1 MILLARFA
9 RIAPRAARI
18 GAALLLSI
26 PISAAHAQS
35 APGAEVQY
43 TITSRAPATH
53 YLQVGVRYAPAT
65 GEGTTEFKLP
75 VWTPGSYLVREYA
88 KHLEGFAATDDAG
101 KPLVWEKTDK
111 ATWRVRHAPGQTIR
125 LAYQL
130 YANEPSVRTNVC
142 DDSHA
147 FVTPAATFMYVAN
160 HLDLPAVVT
169 VTLPT
174 GWTRVSTAL
183 PAVPGSSNTFR
194 AADYDELVD
203 SPLEL
208 GAHPEFSFTSRGIR
222 HRVALAG
229 AGFNADTVKL
239 KVDMADVCEQAAKV
253 FGELPVK
260 SQYLFIVHHYTTG
273 SGGLEHKNS
282 TVLDVSRTTHD
293 TPDAYRGF
301 LELVAHEYFHL
312 WNVKRLRPAALGP
325 FKYDQENYTHMLWV
339 AEGFTAYYD
348 NLLVYRA
355 GRQTPEGFLAG
366 QASSLASLENQ
377 PGNRVQPVAEAS
389 WDAWIKGYRPT
400 ENSRNAEISYY
411 PKGAQMAM
419 IFDLQIA
426 AHSDGKQNLDDLMR
440 WLYRRYAV
448 ELNRGY
454 SDDEFRQ
461 AVSQFTGRNQ
471 DEFFARYIYGAQD
484 VTPELRAALAGAG
497 YELLTEA
504 PAAAPS
510 GPSAAPPSVAPSAP
524 SVPAPLTLGVTLTGA
539 GARFFVRDVRRDG
552 PGFSGGL
559 SSGDELVALDG
570 QPLTDP
576 GLDAALARRPTPG
589 APVRL
594 DLRRDNLPRTLT
606 LTPAP
611 ATTIHYRL
619 AELPKRTKAQKRA
632 GEKWLGR

>member
-1 MILLARFA
+1 MISHSLSPASC
-9 RIAPRAARI
+9 AARL
-18 GAALLLSI
+18 GAALLLTFAVT
-26 PISAAHAQS
+26 SARAQG
-35 APGAEVQY
+35 PGVQY
-43 TITSRAPATH
+43 TVTSRAPSTH
-53 YLQVGVRYAPAT
+53 YLQVGVRYAPTA
-65 GEGTTEFKLP
+65 GTDATEFKLP

-88 KHLEGFAATDDAG
+88 KHLDGFTATDADG

-111 ATWRVRHAPGQTIR
+111 ATWRVRHQPGQAVKLT
-125 LAYQL
+125 YQL

-142 DDSHA
+142 DDQHA
-147 FVTPAATFMYVAN
+147 CVIPAATFMYVAG
-160 HLDLPAVVT
+160 HLDLPAT
-169 VTLPT
+169 VSVALPT
-174 GWTRVSTAL
+174 GWNRVSTAL
-183 PAVPGSSNTFR
+183 PAVAGSPNTFR

-208 GAHPEFSFTSRGIR
+208 GAHREFAFVSRGIK

-229 AGFNADTVKL
+229 GGFNADTTKL
-239 KVDMADVCEQAAKV
+239 KVDMAAVCEQAANV

-260 SQYLFIVHHYTTG
+260 DQYLFIVHHYTTG

-282 TVLDVSRTTHD
+282 TVLDVSRTTYD
-293 TPDAYRGF
+293 TPEGYRGF

-355 GRQTPEGFLAG
+355 GRESADEFLTA

-377 PGNRVQPVAEAS
+377 PGNRVQAVAESS
-389 WDAWIKGYRPT
+389 WDAWIKAYRPS

-411 PKGAQMAM
+411 PKGAQMAL

-426 AHSDGKQNLDDLMR
+426 AHSAGKQNLDDMMR

-454 SDDEFRQ
+454 TDDEFRQ

-471 DEFFARYIYGAQD
+471 DEFFARYIYGAND

-497 YELLTEA
+497 YELLNEA
-504 PAAAPS
+504 AQ
-510 GPSAAPPSVAPSAP
+510 
-524 SVPAPLTLGVTLTGA
+524 PAPLTLGASLSG
-539 GARFFVRDVRRDG
+539 GSNRFFVRDVRRDG
-552 PGFSGGL
+552 PAWLGGL
-559 SSGDELVALDG
+559 SAGDEVVAFDS
-570 QPLTDP
+570 QPLTDTN
-576 GLDAALARRPTPG
+576 LDAALAKRATPT
-589 APVRL
+589 AAIKL
-594 DLRRDNLPRTLT
+594 DIKHDNLPRTLT
-606 LTPAP
+606 ITPAP
-611 ATTIHYRL
+611 VGT
-619 AELPKRTKAQKRA
+619 
-632 GEKWLGR
+632 

>member
-1 MILLARFA
+1 MFFLDRFT
-9 RIAPRAARI
+9 RPVRL
-18 GAALLLSI
+18 GAALLAFSFLT
-26 PISAAHAQS
+26 AQAQ
-35 APGAEVQY
+35 APAQPPLGVVGVRSGAEVQY
-43 TITSRAPATH
+43 TVTSRAPSTH
-53 YLQVGVRYAPAT
+53 YLQVGVRYVPAA
-65 GEGTTEFKLP
+65 GADATEFKMP

-88 KHLEGFAATDDAG
+88 KHLDGFAATDTDG
-101 KPLVWEKTDK
+101 KSLTWEKTDK
-111 ATWRVRHAPGQTIR
+111 ATWRVRHQPGQAIQ

-147 FVTPAATFMYVAN
+147 CVIPAATFMYVAG
-160 HLDLPAVVT
+160 HLDLPAT
-169 VTLPT
+169 VRVALPA
-174 GWTRVSTAL
+174 GWNRVSTAL
-183 PAVPGSSNTFR
+183 PAVAGQPNTFR

-208 GAHPEFSFTSRGIR
+208 GAHREFSFVSRGVK

-229 AGFNADTVKL
+229 AGFNADTAKL
-239 KVDMADVCEQAAKV
+239 KVDMAAVCEQAAKV

-260 SQYLFIVHHYTTG
+260 NQYLFLIHHYTTG

-282 TVLDVSRTTHD
+282 TVLDVARTTYD
-293 TPDAYRGF
+293 TPEAYRGF

-355 GRQTPEGFLAG
+355 DREAKEDFLAA
-366 QASSLASLENQ
+366 QASSLTSLENQ
-377 PGNRVQPVAEAS
+377 PGNRVQPVAESS
-389 WDAWIKGYRPT
+389 WDAWIKAYRPS

-411 PKGAQMAM
+411 PKGAQMAL

-426 AHSDGKQNLDDLMR
+426 AHSEGKQHLDDLMR
-440 WLYRRYAV
+440 WLYQRYAV

-454 SDDEFRQ
+454 TDDEFRQ
-461 AVSQFTGRNQ
+461 AVAQFTGHAQ
-471 DEFFARYIYGAQD
+471 DDFFARYIYGAQD

-504 PAAAPS
+504 PT
-510 GPSAAPPSVAPSAP
+510 APPSTSAG
-524 SVPAPLTLGVTLTGA
+524 PALTLGATLVGS
-539 GARFFVRDVRRDG
+539 GPRFFVRDIRRDG
-552 PGFSGGL
+552 PAWTGGL
-559 SSGDELVALDG
+559 SAGDEILALDG
-570 QPLTDP
+570 QPLTDTN
-576 GLDAALARRPTPG
+576 LDAALAKRAASAT
-589 APVRL
+589 AARL
-594 DLRRDNLPRTLT
+594 DIKHDNLPRTLT

-611 ATTIHYRL
+611 ATTLKYRL
-619 AELPKRTKAQKRA
+619 AESPKRTKAQKRA